1 MKTVQDYL
9 KTLEKDKLIQTYL
22 QMFPI
27 PYEREASKR
36 QTGDLTVS
44 EIRAHYEAALSDYID
59 RLRSLETLSEDEE
72 YIFIAEIVPND
83 YSTEVKYGMLARSEL
98 LEKGVESE
106 DYDFCF
112 EGQERIVGRF
122 VADSSLTQK
131 YIYEVVASIIDEMSF
146 FGFNE
151 ECIEEER
158 SGFEEALKE
167 LEDITRGNDKT
178 VNSSGLLRDGAFA
191 GNVRISVLDTESI
204 DPDQKLRELDEKI
217 RRDRQEYTKYL
228 RGKEIMEILQSIDE
242 RVSIDPWESFKR
254 VIGTFPEDF
263 LNERN
268 QPVFPESLV
277 ETSKPDDEV

>member
-1 MKTVQDYL
+1 M
-9 KTLEKDKLIQTYL
+9 
-22 QMFPI
+22 
-27 PYEREASKR
+27 
-36 QTGDLTVS
+36 
-44 EIRAHYEAALSDYID
+44 
-59 RLRSLETLSEDEE
+59 
-72 YIFIAEIVPND
+72 
-83 YSTEVKYGMLARSEL
+83 
-98 LEKGVESE
+98 
-106 DYDFCF
+106 
-112 EGQERIVGRF
+112 
-122 VADSSLTQK
+122 
-131 YIYEVVASIIDEMSF
+131 
-146 FGFNE
+146 
-151 ECIEEER
+151 
-158 SGFEEALKE
+158 KE